1 LPADNHLA
9 QFEKA
14 RSRAA
19 YFSNSEKIA
28 AQLPGFFAGNNSQA
42 ALAAHFLKQ

>member
-1 LPADNHLA
+1 LPANNPFA

-28 AQLPGFFAGNNSQA
+28 AQLPGFFRWQMA
-42 ALAAHFLKQ
+42 ARLREQYIF